1 MKVLQKEEGITLS
14 AILNIY
20 ESVAPFIIF
29 ECEIYVI
36 TFKYVIVN
44 NVYYHS
50 YIREWKNCTLGHVTF
65 EHCVLCRALL
75 KRLKG
80 LKKYCS
86 TLAI

>member
-1 MKVLQKEEGITLS
+1 MMKVLQKEEGITLS

-50 YIREWKNCTLGHVTF
+50 YIRE
-65 EHCVLCRALL
+65 
-75 KRLKG
+75 
-80 LKKYCS
+80 
-86 TLAI
+86 